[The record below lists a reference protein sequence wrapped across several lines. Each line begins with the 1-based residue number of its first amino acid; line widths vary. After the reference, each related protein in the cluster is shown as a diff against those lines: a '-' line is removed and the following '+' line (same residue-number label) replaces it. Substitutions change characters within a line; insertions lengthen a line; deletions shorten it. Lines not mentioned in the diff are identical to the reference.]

1 MRKFLLS
8 FFFIGSLLL
17 SSGCMGKV
25 EINDL
30 AMVMAVGI
38 DRNQENNNIILTT
51 QIAKPGDVA
60 GGNSSGESG
69 EPLWTVYGEGK
80 TIFEAIRNIARFSSR
95 RVFWAHNMVIVI
107 NEEVARTEG
116 LVDIIDFFNRNNQ
129 LRMRTW
135 IVVSEEKASEVV
147 STQTGLEIV
156 PGMSIDNLFRY
167 TDILA
172 EAPRSDVMTLTASY
186 LGEHTHPYLAMV
198 KLRNRGL
205 DSESTEEFGSLP
217 QVELS
222 GTAIFNKE
230 KMVGKLTPKESRG
243 FLWFIEP
250 IQSSIIPLTCPN
262 EPGRVSVEL
271 RDNHFQL
278 EPKYVHG
285 NVSFDAIVESEADL
299 VELGCPTKL
308 EHSELLDLL
317 EKDVEAELQREI
329 EMMLEKLQQE
339 YKVDVLQLGRAFQ
352 GKFPK
357 EWNKLKEDWDD
368 IYPNVQ
374 VNISITVQLNNPLL
388 LENPTRPTKD

>member
-1 MRKFLLS
+1 MKKR
-8 FFFIGSLLL
+8 ILLL
-17 SSGCMGKV
+17 VFIFFLSGCMGKE

-30 AMVMAVGI
+30 AMVMAVAI
-38 DRNQENNNIILTT
+38 DRNEENNNIILTT

-60 GGNSSGESG
+60 GGSSSGESG
-69 EPLWTVYGEGK
+69 EPLWTVFGEGK

-95 RVFWAHNMVIVI
+95 RVFWAHNMIIVI

-135 IVVSEEKASEVV
+135 IVISEGKASDIV
-147 STQTGLEIV
+147 STQTGMEIV
-156 PGMSIDNLFRY
+156 PGMSLDKLFRY

-205 DSESTEEFGSLP
+205 DAESSEEFGGLP

-230 KMVGKLTPKESRG
+230 KMVGKLDANESRG

-250 IQSSIIPLTCPN
+250 IRSSILPLTCPG

-271 RDNHFQL
+271 RDNHFKL
-278 EPKYVHG
+278 HPKYDKG
-285 NVSFDAIVESEADL
+285 IVSFDAVVSSQADL
-299 VELGCPTKL
+299 VELGCPTEL
-308 EHSELLDLL
+308 EHSELLELL
-317 EKDVEAELQREI
+317 ADEVEKELEEEI
-329 EMMLEKLQQE
+329 VKMLEKLQKE

-357 EWNKLKEDWDD
+357 EWQTKIKEDWDAM
-368 IYPNVQ
+368 YPDVAVNV
-374 VNISITVQLNNPLL
+374 SITVDLNNPLL
-388 LENPTRPTKD
+388 LENPTRPSKD